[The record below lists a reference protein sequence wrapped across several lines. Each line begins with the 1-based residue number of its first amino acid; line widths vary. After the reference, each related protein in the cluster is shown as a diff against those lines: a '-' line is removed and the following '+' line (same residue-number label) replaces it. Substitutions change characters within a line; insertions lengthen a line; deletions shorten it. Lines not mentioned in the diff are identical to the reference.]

1 MNVARKT
8 GYWLVWLVSSL
19 GTMIPARGQA
29 VSADSI
35 RHRLILIGDAGRLRQ
50 GRNPVVD
57 AVCARYDVNNSRTTL
72 LYLGDNVYPHGLS
85 DEGSRDYDSLTA
97 ILRYQALPGLPRA
110 GQTSN
115 ASQVLFIPGNHDW
128 GKGRPD
134 GWERIK
140 QQGRWLDSLRAPNI
154 RLLPANGCPGPEEI
168 HLSDRLVL
176 VIVDSQWW
184 LHPYQKPG
192 RAATDGSSSDCACQT
207 EDELITRLTDIT
219 YRNKGKGI
227 ILATHHP
234 FRSYGIHGGY
244 YTLKQHIFPLTEFA
258 PKLYVPL
265 PVIGSLYPLIRGVF
279 GNIQD
284 LPNPTYRHMVK
295 AMETAVAAAPNVV
308 FVSGHDH
315 ALQHIVDGSRNYI
328 VSGSGINRERVKNGK
343 LARFVSGEWGYVV
356 LDEWQ
361 NGTVTATYYTV
372 DEAARPTEV
381 YSTSLFTIPET
392 ADAKPGRSASPA
404 WPDQV
409 RVAIAPAYDSAGQV
423 QRLLLGRNYRADWA
437 TPVTLPVFDLTRTR
451 GGFIILQRG
460 GGQQT
465 KSLRLA
471 DTSGREWVLR
481 SIQKDPANALPVVL
495 RETIA
500 KAVLQDEISA
510 GYPFAPLAV
519 PVLAEAIGVPHANP
533 RLVYVPDDPALG
545 IYQAD
550 FGNTVCL
557 FEERSPG
564 DGKSISTEK
573 VIDALAKD
581 NDNRIDQRAL
591 LRARMLDLFIGDWDR
606 HEDQWRWGSRKTIT
620 GKEFYP
626 IPRDRDQVF
635 FRTNGLLPAIASLP
649 WLQPKFQGFTDRL
662 ANVNGFMFNGRYVDR
677 MFLNG
682 LDIQDWITEITALR
696 DSLTD
701 EVLTRAIN
709 QLPDTIRLQLG
720 RRLLE
725 TLKIRRGWL
734 LDKGL
739 DYYRFIARA
748 VDVPGSDKTELFR
761 IEHQDDDHLAISV
774 FKVTKNGSLAQRM
787 YKRVFDASVTREVR
801 VYGQKGDDQFEVSG
815 RSESA
820 TIVVRLIGGKGADVF
835 RVAGTPRK
843 PLIYDLSTEANE
855 LPGRHQAH
863 LRLSTD
869 KAVNQYDPHAF
880 KYNRVAPLA
889 TAGYNLDDGI
899 LLGAGVQ
906 WTKQGFRK
914 QPFAAMNR
922 LLIARALA
930 TDAMSIKYDGI
941 FTDLIGKNDLW
952 ISAFSKAPDNVTN
965 FFGPGNE
972 TGYDRSRRIRYYRTR
987 YNLITVSALLKR
999 KLGPHVEGSV
1009 GPVFQHFALDEDDN
1023 RRRFIN
1029 DYLAQ
1034 LTDPAA
1040 FRRRESYGG
1049 LQAGMLIDTRNRPVQ
1064 PSRGIFW
1071 NTTLLGLQGF
1081 SEQRNQFTQLRSD
1094 LSIYTRFSPTA
1105 RLVLVNRIG
1114 GGVTYGRPAF
1124 YQLLYLGGQD
1134 NLRGFRTYRF
1144 AGDHLIYH
1152 NLEARLKLFDFQ
1164 SFLFPGSVGL
1174 LAFNDLGRVWL
1185 RGEHSQKWHD
1195 GYGAGLYVT
1204 PASLLV
1210 VTATAGF
1217 STEGV
1222 LPYVSLGFRF

>member
-1 MNVARKT
+1 MKIALT
-8 GYWLVWLVSSL
+8 SGYWLVWLISSL
-19 GTMIPARGQA
+19 GGMRA
-29 VSADSI
+29 VSAQSVPADSI

-50 GRNPVVD
+50 GKNPVVD
-57 AVCARYDVNNSRTTL
+57 AVRARYDFSNSRTTL

-85 DEGSRDYDSLTA
+85 DENSPDYDSLAA
-97 ILRYQALPGLPRA
+97 ILNYQVRPGLVRP
-110 GQTSN
+110 GENTQP
-115 ASQVLFIPGNHDW
+115 SQVLFIPGNHDW
-128 GKGRPD
+128 DKGGPD
-134 GWERIK
+134 GWARIK
-140 QQGRWLDSLRAPNI
+140 QQGRWLDSLKMPSI
-154 RLLPANGCPGPEEI
+154 RLLPAGGCPGPEEI
-168 HLSDRLVL
+168 HLSDKLVL
-176 VIVDSQWW
+176 VIIDTQWW
-184 LHPYQKPG
+184 LHPYDKP
-192 RAATDGSSSDCACQT
+192 RRSTAAGSNSDCACQT
-207 EDELITRLTDIT
+207 EDELITRLTDIA

-227 ILATHHP
+227 VLATHHP

-244 YTLKQHIFPLTEFA
+244 YTLKQHIFPLTEFS

-284 LPNPTYRHMVK
+284 LPNPTYKHMVRV
-295 AMETAVAAAPNVV
+295 METAMSSAPNVV

-315 ALQHIVDGSRNYI
+315 ALQHIVDGPRNYI

-356 LDEWQ
+356 LDEMRD
-361 NGTVTATYYTV
+361 GTVKATYFTV
-372 DEAARPTEV
+372 DERAEPTQV
-381 YSTSLFTIPET
+381 YSTLLFTLPP
-392 ADAKPGRSASPA
+392 ADDREQSRSGPTA
-404 WPDQV
+404 WPDHV
-409 RVAIAPAYDSAGQV
+409 RIPIASGYDSVGRL
-423 QRLLLGRNYRADWA
+423 QRVLLGTNYRTEWA
-437 TPVTLPVFDLTRTR
+437 TPVTLPVFDLTRTQ
-451 GGFIILQRG
+451 GGFTILQRG

-481 SIQKDPANALPVVL
+481 SVQKDPANALPEAL

-500 KAVLQDEISA
+500 KDVLQDQISA
-510 GYPFAPLAV
+510 GYPFAPLVV
-519 PVLAEAIGVPHANP
+519 PVLANALGIPHATP
-533 RLVYVPDDPALG
+533 RLVFVPNDPALG

-564 DGKSISTEK
+564 NGKSISTDK
-573 VIDALAKD
+573 VIDALEKD
-581 NDNRIDQRAL
+581 NDNRIDQRAF
-591 LRARMLDLFIGDWDR
+591 LRARMLDLLIGDWDR
-606 HEDQWRWGSRKTIT
+606 HEDQWRWGNHKTAT

-649 WLQPKFQGFTDRL
+649 WLQPKFQGFTRKL

-677 MFLNG
+677 LFLNG
-682 LDIQDWITEITALR
+682 LTVQDWIAEITALR

-701 EVLTRAIN
+701 DVLEQAIS
-709 QLPDTIRLQLG
+709 QLPNTLRPQSGEKLLQ
-720 RRLLE
+720 

-739 DYYRFIARA
+739 EYYRFISRS
-748 VDVPGSDKTELFR
+748 VDIPGSDKTELFQ
-761 IEHQDDDHLAISV
+761 IEHLDDDHLAISV
-774 FKVTKNGSLAQRM
+774 FKVAKNGSVAQPLYR
-787 YKRVFDASVTREVR
+787 RVFDASVTHEVR
-801 VYGQKGDDQFEVSG
+801 LYGQKGDDLFKVSG
-815 RSESA
+815 RSSA
-820 TIVVRLIGGKGADVF
+820 IIVRLIGGKGADVF
-835 RVAGTPRK
+835 SVDGSPRK
-843 PLIYDLSTEANE
+843 PIIYDLSTEANA
-855 LPGRHQAH
+855 LPGPHQAQ

-914 QPFAAMNR
+914 KPYAAMNR
-922 LLIARALA
+922 LLISRALA
-930 TDAMSIKYDGI
+930 TEAMSINYDGI
-941 FTDLIGKNDLW
+941 FTDLIGSNDLW
-952 ISAFSKAPDNVTN
+952 INALSRAPDNVTN
-965 FFGPGNE
+965 FFGAGNE
-972 TGYDRSRRIRYYRTR
+972 SIYDRNRRIRYYRTR
-987 YNLITVSALLKR
+987 YNLITLSTLLKR
-999 KLGPHVEGSV
+999 SLGAHMEGSI
-1009 GPVFQHFALDEDDN
+1009 GPIFQHFVLHDEEN
-1023 RRRFIN
+1023 NGRFIN
-1029 DYLAQ
+1029 DYLRQ
-1034 LTDPAA
+1034 LDNPAD
-1040 FRRRESYGG
+1040 FKKRENYGG
-1049 LQAGMLIDTRNRPVQ
+1049 LQAGLVIDSRNRPGQ
-1064 PSRGIFW
+1064 PSRGFYW

-1081 SEQRNQFTQLRSD
+1081 GEQSNQFTQLRSE
-1094 LSIYTRFSPTA
+1094 LAIYTSFSQAARF
-1105 RLVLVNRIG
+1105 VLVNRLG
-1114 GGVTYGRPAF
+1114 GGITYGNPAF

-1144 AGDHLIYH
+1144 AGNHLVYY
-1152 NLEARLKLFDFQ
+1152 NLEARVKLFDFQ

-1185 RGEHSQKWHD
+1185 RGENSRTWHD

-1210 VTATAGF
+1210 LTATAGF

>member
-1 MNVARKT
+1 MRRPNKT
-8 GYWLVWLVSSL
+8 GYWLAWLVGSL
-19 GTMIPARGQA
+19 LLISGAQGQA
-29 VSADSI
+29 VPGDSV

-50 GRNPVVD
+50 GKNPVVD
-57 AVCARYDVNNSRTTL
+57 AVRARHDGNNPRTTL

-85 DEGSRDYDSLTA
+85 DETSRDYDSLTA
-97 ILRYQALPGLPRA
+97 ILRYQARPGLARPGLASR
-110 GQTSN
+110 

-134 GWERIK
+134 GWERIRR
-140 QQGRWLDSLRAPNI
+140 QGQWLDSLRAPNI
-154 RLLPANGCPGPEEI
+154 RLLPAGGCPGPEEI

-184 LHPYQKPG
+184 LHPYVKPG
-192 RAATDGSSSDCACQT
+192 HAATGAGSSDCACQS
-207 EDELITRLTDIT
+207 EDELITRLADIT
-219 YRNKGKGI
+219 YRNKDKGI

-244 YTLKQHIFPLTEFA
+244 YTLKQHLFPLTDFSA
-258 PKLYVPL
+258 KLYVPL

-295 AMETAVAAAPNVV
+295 AMETAVSAAPNVV

-315 ALQHIVDGSRNYI
+315 ALQHIVDGPRNYI

-343 LARFVSGEWGYVV
+343 LARFVSGAWGYVV
-356 LDEWQ
+356 LDEWLD
-361 NGTVTATYYTV
+361 GTVTATYFTV
-372 DEAARPTEV
+372 DEAAAATQV
-381 YSTSLFTIPET
+381 YTTRLFTVP
-392 ADAKPGRSASPA
+392 APVDVKQSRSEPPL
-404 WPDQV
+404 WPDRV
-409 RVAIAPAYDSAGQV
+409 RVAIVPAYDSAGRV
-423 QRLLLGRNYRADWA
+423 QRLLLGSNYRTDWA

-451 GGFIILQRG
+451 GGFSILQRG

-519 PVLAEAIGVPHANP
+519 PVLAEAAGVPHANP
-533 RLVYVPDDPALG
+533 QLVYVPDDPALG
-545 IYQAD
+545 IYRAD

-573 VIDALAKD
+573 VIDALEKD
-581 NDNRIDQRAL
+581 NDNQTDQRAL

-606 HEDQWRWGSRKTIT
+606 HEDQWRWGSRKTAT
-620 GKEFYP
+620 GKLYYP

-635 FRTNGLLPAIASLP
+635 FRTNGLLPAIAALP

-677 MFLNG
+677 MFLNE
-682 LDIQDWITEITALR
+682 LDSQDWIREITTLR

-701 EVLTRAIN
+701 EVLERAMGR
-709 QLPDTIRLQLG
+709 LPDTIRQQSG
-720 RRLLE
+720 QKLLE

-734 LDKGL
+734 LEKGL
-739 DYYRFIARA
+739 DYYRFIAQT
-748 VDVPGSDKTELFR
+748 VDIPGSDKTERFLV
-761 IEHQDDDHLAISV
+761 EHLDDDHLVVSV
-774 FKVTKNGSLAQRM
+774 YKIARDGTLAQRL

-801 VYGQKGDDQFEVSG
+801 LYGQKGDDQFVVRG
-815 RSESA
+815 RPESA
-820 TIVVRLIGGKGADVF
+820 RIVVRLIGGKGADVF
-835 RVAGTPRK
+835 TVEGTPRK
-843 PLIYDLSTEANE
+843 PIIYDLSTEANE
-855 LPGRHQAH
+855 LPGHRQAQ

-906 WTKQGFRK
+906 WTMQGFRK

-922 LLIARALA
+922 LLLTRALA
-930 TDAMSIKYDGI
+930 TEAMSIKYDGI

-952 ISAFSKAPDNVTN
+952 ISAFSKAPDNVSN

-972 TGYDRSRRIRYYRTR
+972 TSYDRSRRIRYYRTR
-987 YNLITVSALLKR
+987 YDLVTVSALLKR
-999 KLGPHVEGSV
+999 TLGPHVEGSI

-1023 RRRFIN
+1023 RQRFIN

-1040 FRRRESYGG
+1040 FRRRDSYGG
-1049 LQAGMLIDTRNRPVQ
+1049 LQAGIQIDTRNRPVQ
-1064 PSRGIFW
+1064 PSQGIYW
-1071 NTTLLGLQGF
+1071 NTTWLGLQGF
-1081 SEQRNQFTQLRSD
+1081 SEQRNHFSQLRSD
-1094 LSIYTRFSPTA
+1094 LVIYTRFSPTA
-1105 RLVLVNRIG
+1105 RFVLVNRLG
-1114 GGVTYGRPAF
+1114 GGITNGSPAF

-1134 NLRGFRTYRF
+1134 NLRGYRTYRF
-1144 AGDHLIYH
+1144 AGNHLVYH
-1152 NLEARLKLFDFQ
+1152 TLEARLKLLDFQ

-1185 RGEHSQKWHD
+1185 RGENSRTWHD
-1195 GYGAGLYVT
+1195 GYGAGLYIT

-1217 STEGV
+1217 SPEGV